1 MTKNNYFCVE
11 INYVF
16 MPKKSHAHFKNKTV
30 IAAIEGLLSKKGKQV
45 LVMNMEKIE
54 NSISSFFVIC
64 HGTSR
69 PHILALADVV
79 DEYVKSETGLNAW
92 NKEGIENAEWI
103 LIDYADVV
111 IHIFQETSRAHYKL
125 EELWADAE
133 IQRIESED

>member
-1 MTKNNYFCVE
+1 
-11 INYVF
+11 
-16 MPKKSHAHFKNKTV
+16 MPKKSYTHIKNKTAT
-30 IAAIEGLLSKKGKQV
+30 AAIEGILSKKGKRIV
-45 LVMNMEKIE
+45 VMNMEKIE
-54 NSISSFFVIC
+54 NSIAAYFIIC
-64 HGTSR
+64 HGSSR
-69 PHILALADVV
+69 PHIVALADAV

-92 NKEGIENAEWI
+92 NKEGFENAEWI